1 MFLLC
6 SHLDGY
12 TLQAVRAYCIPPS
25 PPRHIFPLY
34 TTSRPSPHPHT
45 LFLGCLI
52 ALRDVSRELDKVS
65 SLFKT
70 QLGNTSSGLLSG
82 VVDRPVNNRGNIALH
97 LLALCSSTGLT
108 AVSWREPCRS
118 LPCPKLVS
126 LYFKQINKLQGV
138 VCRM

>member
-1 MFLLC
+1 MFSFGWLHSAGSPCIL
-6 SHLDGY
+6 H
-12 TLQAVRAYCIPPS
+12 TPPPHHIPPTV
-25 PPRHIFPLY
+25 HYL
-34 TTSRPSPHPHT
+34 PSLPT
-45 LFLGCLI
+45 LPYFVFLGCLI
-52 ALRDVSRELDKVS
+52 ALRDVSRELDEVS

-138 VCRM
+138 ACRT